1 MKTFQKEGN
10 KAIEFARK
18 RKQEREDAE
27 KRRKESLKKKEDDSR
42 ITELSEEEANALTKE
57 LENKKKIQAQASSNT
72 PISDSSLPASSV
84 LPVPS
89 SEDDDS
95 VDPLE
100 NGKLLPNAGNGCDL
114 EKYKWTQ
121 TLQEI
126 EVSLL
131 KNYIFFVQSLV
142 L

>member
-18 RKQEREDAE
+18 RKQEREDSE
-27 KRRKESLKKKEDDSR
+27 KRRKESLKKKEEDSR

-57 LENKKKIQAQASSNT
+57 LADKKKSEAQASSKV
-72 PISDSSLPASSV
+72 PLSDGQSNSSSV
-84 LPVPS
+84 PAIPKLGDD
-89 SEDDDS
+89 DDDS
-95 VDPLE
+95 VDVLE
-100 NGKLLPNAGNGCDL
+100 NGKLLPNSGNGCDL

-126 EVSLL
+126 EVS
-131 KNYIFFVQSLV
+131 F
-142 L
+142 

>member
-1 MKTFQKEGN
+1 MKTFQKEGS

-42 ITELSEEEANALTKE
+42 ITELSEEEANALTKK
-57 LENKKKIQAQASSNT
+57 LENKKKIEAQASSNT
-72 PISDSSLPASSV
+72 PASDSSLPVSSV
-84 LPVPS
+84 IPVPG
-89 SEDDDS
+89 SEDEDS
-95 VDPLE
+95 VDALE
-100 NGKLLPNAGNGCDL
+100 SGKLLPNAGNGCDL

-126 EVSLL
+126 EVS
-131 KNYIFFVQSLV
+131 V
-142 L
+142 